1 MQYLYFL
8 LVVAGIILLI
18 IGFKTIPRLV
28 NTKLLYEMPCVD
40 KEGTFFLPKG
50 MYGIWLS
57 GKLFSKSPIGKIGF
71 KITNQQT
78 GRMVPLSIS
87 ILKTSSSG
95 FTKGRMELYWFHA
108 EEGNYLLSLA
118 GEGNIIEKAEAAIAD
133 IMSKKPV
140 DYSQFSVQIRERRS
154 VFIFLLAILEI
165 VLGMT
170 MMKFG
175 IIHLVAL
182 LQ

>member
-57 GKLFSKSPIGKIGF
+57 GKLFTKSPIGKVGF

-78 GRMVPLSIS
+78 GRMVPLSVS

-95 FTKGRMELYWFHA
+95 FVKGRSKIRPF
-108 EEGNYLLSLA
+108 SLFT
-118 GEGNIIEKAEAAIAD
+118 E
-133 IMSKKPV
+133 
-140 DYSQFSVQIRERRS
+140 
-154 VFIFLLAILEI
+154 
-165 VLGMT
+165 
-170 MMKFG
+170 
-175 IIHLVAL
+175 
-182 LQ
+182 

>member
-8 LVVAGIILLI
+8 LMVAGIILLI

-57 GKLFSKSPIGKIGF
+57 GKLFTKSPIGKVGF

-78 GRMVPLSIS
+78 GRTVPLSIS

-95 FTKGRMELYWFHA
+95 FTKGRMELYWFQA

-118 GEGNIIEKAEAAIAD
+118 GEGNIIERAEAAIAD
-133 IMSKKPV
+133 IIIKKPV
-140 DYSQFSVQIRERRS
+140 DYSQFSVQIRERHS
-154 VFIFLLAILEI
+154 VFIFLLSILEI

-175 IIHLVAL
+175 IIQLVAL
-182 LQ
+182 

>member
-1 MQYLYFL
+1 
-8 LVVAGIILLI
+8 
-18 IGFKTIPRLV
+18 
-28 NTKLLYEMPCVD
+28 
-40 KEGTFFLPKG
+40 
-50 MYGIWLS
+50 
-57 GKLFSKSPIGKIGF
+57 
-71 KITNQQT
+71 
-78 GRMVPLSIS
+78 
-87 ILKTSSSG
+87 
-95 FTKGRMELYWFHA
+95 
-108 EEGNYLLSLA
+108 
-118 GEGNIIEKAEAAIAD
+118 
-133 IMSKKPV
+133 MSKKPV

>member
-8 LVVAGIILLI
+8 LMVAGIILLI

-57 GKLFSKSPIGKIGF
+57 GKLFTKSPIGKVGF

-78 GRMVPLSIS
+78 GKTVPLSVS
-87 ILKTSSSG
+87 ILKG
-95 FTKGRMELYWFHA
+95 FVKGRMELYWFRA
-108 EEGNYLLSLA
+108 KEGNYLLSLA
-118 GEGNIIEKAEAAIAD
+118 GEGNIIEKVEAAIAD
-133 IMSKKPV
+133 IIIKKPV
-140 DYSQFSVQIRERRS
+140 DYSQFSVQIRERHS
-154 VFIFLLAILEI
+154 VFIFLLSILEI
-165 VLGMT
+165 VLGMA

-175 IIHLVAL
+175 IIQLVAL
-182 LQ
+182 